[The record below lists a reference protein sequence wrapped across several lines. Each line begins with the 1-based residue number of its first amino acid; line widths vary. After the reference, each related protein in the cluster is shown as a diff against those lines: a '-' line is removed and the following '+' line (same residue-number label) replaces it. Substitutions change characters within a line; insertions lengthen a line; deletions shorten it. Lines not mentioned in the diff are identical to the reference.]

1 MIRAIVFFLLVTNCY
16 GGVKED
22 ISPIIVGRAG
32 YFAGTITGNS
42 MKGYYNNGDT
52 VIVKPIEFTKI
63 KLGQVIVYTN
73 RFGEIVVHRVEE
85 KTDIGF
91 KMRGAANKG
100 CDTTILDEYNLIGV
114 VYGVVHERGTFRE
127 LLACKEK

>member
-1 MIRAIVFFLLVTNCY
+1 MIRAIVFLILVIICSA
-16 GGVKED
+16 GVNED

-63 KLGQVIVYTN
+63 KLG
-73 RFGEIVVHRVEE
+73 EIVVHRVEE

-91 KMRGAANKG
+91 KMRGK
-100 CDTTILDEYNLIGV
+100 
-114 VYGVVHERGTFRE
+114 
-127 LLACKEK
+127 